1 MKMRVVIALALAVA
15 ACDREKAELLPF
27 YRSAEMTPEFLSASK
42 ATAKGVHRIGEFAL
56 TDQNGQPVTQDAFKG
71 RVTLVH
77 FFFAQCGDICPLTT
91 RNLASALDGIGSAPT
106 AQILSYSITPERDSV
121 PALRAFAAHHKLTD
135 PRWHFLTG
143 DRATIERLAR
153 ETFYVKVG
161 DGSTYGVKTIAHT
174 ESVLLVDREGRLR
187 GVYAASL
194 PLEMVRAVEDARTLL
209 ATPGI

>member
-1 MKMRVVIALALAVA
+1 MVALTLAAA
-15 ACDREKAELLPF
+15 ACDREKPERLPF
-27 YRSAEMTPEFLSASK
+27 YRSAEMTPEFLSAAK
-42 ATAKGVHRIGEFAL
+42 AAAKGVHRVGDFAL
-56 TDQNGQPVTQDAFKG
+56 IDQDGKAVTQDAFKG

-77 FFFAQCGDICPLTT
+77 FFFAQCGDICPTTT
-91 RNLASALDGIGSAPT
+91 RNLASALDGIGSAPA
-106 AQILSYSITPERDSV
+106 AQVLSYSITPERDSV
-121 PALRAFAAHHKLTD
+121 PALRAFAAQHKLTD
-135 PRWHFLTG
+135 PRWRFLTG

-161 DGSTYGVKTIAHT
+161 DGSTYGVKSIAHT

-209 ATPGI
+209 AAPGT